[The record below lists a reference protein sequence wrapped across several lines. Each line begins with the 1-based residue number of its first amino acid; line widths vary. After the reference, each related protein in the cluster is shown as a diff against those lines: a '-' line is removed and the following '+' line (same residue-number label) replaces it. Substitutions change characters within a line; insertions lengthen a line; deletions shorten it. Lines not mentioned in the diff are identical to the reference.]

1 MVAISLRRSRLSP
14 VWKSLPALYFHG
26 RPEPSAFLSIR
37 DESAF
42 RSAPPCL
49 AKRARVRRSGPALYH
64 AGPVVLRRD
73 FSFFFFKRHEG
84 SWALW
89 WAPQYAALQAAPS
102 TLPSCTRGSRTGSSR
117 PWQPS
122 ARPCRDEPPLGT
134 PPRSDRPRVR
144 RARTLS
150 CPTSGTSSACRSP
163 APGGTPG

>member
-49 AKRARVRRSGPALYH
+49 AKRARVRRSGPGLYH
-64 AGPVVLRRD
+64 EGPVVLRRD
-73 FSFFFFKRHEG
+73 FSFFFKRHEG

-89 WAPQYAALQAAPS
+89 WAPQHVEHTRSRS
-102 TLPSCTRGSRTGSSR
+102 TTIIRTRLPTGR
-117 PWQPS
+117 P
-122 ARPCRDEPPLGT
+122 AC
-134 PPRSDRPRVR
+134 PRATSPRRPR
-144 RARTLS
+144 
-150 CPTSGTSSACRSP
+150 
-163 APGGTPG
+163 